1 MKKIL
6 LSWLL
11 ALIAPFSFGQ
21 SYPSPTYH
29 NLLVNGTFN
38 STGLVTCTSA
48 SSAVTWTGGSFGC
61 NTAINASTLGGA
73 TFAAPGP
80 IGSTT
85 PGTGAFTTLTANTA
99 VRGTNTTQVATTA
112 FVQQEGLHYPQVGG
126 TDFSTNTTITT
137 SQLGGWG
144 VVSATGLTITMPTL
158 ASSKAGQAFSFIGG
172 QFGFTLAGN
181 GTDTIVYNGA
191 LAANTVFIAPG
202 ESVIVTSNS
211 ASWYVTSGGVN
222 SKAPGCMSIMA
233 YGGNNGGSV
242 DNSAAFAAAAAAG
255 PAGQACVY
263 FPPGNYA
270 FSGTLTYTMPSNT
283 ASISV
288 LGAGQDVT
296 KLIWA
301 AGGGMTVNF
310 ITDANSAHIRDLTF
324 ATGTTAA
331 GSAVSLVQTA
341 ANTSFSYNGILSDVS
356 NVTIR
361 GNDGYQVSDY
371 WNVGIYD
378 FGISNVNFIGDDIVG
393 RSALGGIGIEIT
405 GDANRIPVA
414 FNVYGC
420 QFSGLSYG
428 FDYAP
433 YTQGVSITSSNFT
446 NVTRGVYAFGTG
458 LDQLTITGSQFNAA
472 SINIDLETPVLQTM
486 IYGNLIL
493 LQTNANGIYLNPS
506 SSTSI
511 VGNSFAPNPG
521 ATTTNGIT
529 FNGYNALSSV
539 VTGNNFA
546 QLTTGV
552 NLTTNAKYVNVQ
564 ANTYSGVTNTVI
576 NNCTTGCTVGV
587 ATQ

>member
-21 SYPSPTYH
+21 SYPSPTYN
-29 NLLVNGTFN
+29 NLTVVGAFTA
-38 STGLVTCTSA
+38 TGKVTTADLATQAANTVLANATGA
-48 SSAVTWTGGSFGC
+48 SSSPTAFSMPGCSSAASALTWTSGTGFAC
-61 NTAINASTLGGA
+61 NSSINAATLGGA

-80 IGSTT
+80 IGATT
-85 PGTGAFTTLTANTA
+85 ASTGAFTTMSVSGLASFTTITPTAPTALAGDNSTKLATTGFVARHAPCPSILDNGGDNTGVNDNSTA
-99 VRGTNTTQVATTA
+99 FATTA
-112 FVQQEGLHYPQVGG
+112 A
-126 TDFSTNTTITT
+126 
-137 SQLGGWG
+137 LGP
-144 VVSATGLTITMPTL
+144 S
-158 ASSKAGQAFSFIGG
+158 
-172 QFGFTLAGN
+172 
-181 GTDTIVYNGA
+181 
-191 LAANTVFIAPG
+191 
-202 ESVIVTSNS
+202 
-211 ASWYVTSGGVN
+211 
-222 SKAPGCMSIMA
+222 
-233 YGGNNGGSV
+233 
-242 DNSAAFAAAAAAG
+242 
-255 PAGQACVY
+255 GQACVY
-263 FPPGNYA
+263 FPPGTYA
-270 FSGTLTYTMPSNT
+270 FSGSVSYTMPTNT
-283 ASISV
+283 ASITV

-296 KLIWA
+296 KLVWA
-301 AGGGMTVNF
+301 SGGGLTLNF